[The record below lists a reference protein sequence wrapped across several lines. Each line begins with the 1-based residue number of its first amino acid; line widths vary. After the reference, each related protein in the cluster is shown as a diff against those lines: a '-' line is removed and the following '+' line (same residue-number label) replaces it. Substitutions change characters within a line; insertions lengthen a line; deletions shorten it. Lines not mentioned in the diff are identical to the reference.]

1 LNEEVNSYRKVLEQ
15 LDEPFPVPFVLQD
28 VVNRAP
34 TPPQP
39 APDAAP
45 AGRVEPPGRPRERPA
60 NIEDAK

>member
-34 TPPQP
+34 KPPPPPDDQP
-39 APDAAP
+39 P
-45 AGRVEPPGRPRERPA
+45 GRVDPPSRPRERPA